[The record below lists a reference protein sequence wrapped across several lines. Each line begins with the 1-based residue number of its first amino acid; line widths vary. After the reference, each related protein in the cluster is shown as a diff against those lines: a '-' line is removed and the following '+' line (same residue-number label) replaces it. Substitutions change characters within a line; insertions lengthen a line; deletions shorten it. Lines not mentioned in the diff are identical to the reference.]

1 MYERP
6 DVPKDNPNRN
16 KIAVVV
22 LVAIALG
29 IFILG
34 STLWRLANVHS
45 ALGSKD
51 VSRAV
56 ASATVSDESAQQLAE
71 ASGLTLT
78 GDDVECVLFAVV
90 PSGDSSELAGAYL
103 ASIDAT
109 AQSAKLVSLPVSAS
123 LPKGDATATLAQL
136 YGDGGLASLASSLS
150 LGCSV
155 PVSHAVVMTQD
166 GWSAFLDAAAQG
178 SSALKRNATKL
189 MGGIVKSDLDATG
202 LLDVATKA
210 LSMGVSAEDIA
221 EAGTVEDGSL
231 DAAGLA
237 SLVGVLA

>member
-90 PSGDSSELAGAYL
+90 PSGDSSELVGAYL

-123 LPKGDATATLAQL
+123 LTKGDATATLAQL

-221 EAGTVEDGSL
+221 EAGTAEDGLL

>member
-78 GDDVECVLFAVV
+78 GDDVECAIL
-90 PSGDSSELAGAYL
+90 
-103 ASIDAT
+103 
-109 AQSAKLVSLPVSAS
+109 
-123 LPKGDATATLAQL
+123 
-136 YGDGGLASLASSLS
+136 
-150 LGCSV
+150 
-155 PVSHAVVMTQD
+155 
-166 GWSAFLDAAAQG
+166 
-178 SSALKRNATKL
+178 
-189 MGGIVKSDLDATG
+189 G
-202 LLDVATKA
+202 LLGSREPCRRHDARRMV
-210 LSMGVSAEDIA
+210 GVSRC
-221 EAGTVEDGSL
+221 GGP
-231 DAAGLA
+231 GLLCA
-237 SLVGVLA
+237 QAQRHKAHGRHREKRP

>member
-34 STLWRLANVHS
+34 SILWRLANVHS

-90 PSGDSSELAGAYL
+90 RSGDSSELAGAYL

-109 AQSAKLVSLPVSAS
+109 AQSAKLVSLPVGAS
-123 LPKGDATATLAQL
+123 LTKGDATATLAQL

-150 LGCSV
+150 SSCSE
-155 PVSHAVVMTQD
+155 PID
-166 GWSAFLDAAAQG
+166 GQPKAIAS
-178 SSALKRNATKL
+178 KL
-189 MGGIVKSDLDATG
+189 STR
-202 LLDVATKA
+202 
-210 LSMGVSAEDIA
+210 
-221 EAGTVEDGSL
+221 
-231 DAAGLA
+231 LA
-237 SLVGVLA
+237 SNSDAVSRTASPPLPVIPATTASAIDCVLPVPLQ

>member
-123 LPKGDATATLAQL
+123 LPKGDATATLVQL
-136 YGDGGLASLASSLS
+136 YGDGGLAS
-150 LGCSV
+150 
-155 PVSHAVVMTQD
+155 VS
-166 GWSAFLDAAAQG
+166 
-178 SSALKRNATKL
+178 RC
-189 MGGIVKSDLDATG
+189 GGPG
-202 LLDVATKA
+202 LLCTQAQRHKA
-210 LSMGVSAEDIA
+210 HGRHREKRP
-221 EAGTVEDGSL
+221 
-231 DAAGLA
+231 
-237 SLVGVLA
+237 